1 MKITLAAALSVNGNL
16 SQNLNKIEAVLRAHP
31 DQDFVLFGEAFLQG
45 FNSLTFDPDHDQQWA
60 VDHSDAPISWL
71 RDLAR
76 TVHSGIGVGYFRFHQ
91 GKWTSN
97 YLIISNQGDILLD
110 YARMSPGWKIR
121 DADPQLYTEG
131 TQSGI
136 FHYHG
141 KQIGVLLCGDGWTDE
156 VVSAM
161 VSRQPD
167 LVFWPVYVCF
177 PLAEWKQE
185 QAEAY
190 ALQAGSFAKRVV
202 LVNNL
207 DAPGVEEPAL
217 GGAFDIQNGQIQA
230 SLPWTEEG
238 CLTLEI
244 PE

>member
-1 MKITLAAALSVNGNL
+1 
-16 SQNLNKIEAVLRAHP
+16 
-31 DQDFVLFGEAFLQG
+31 
-45 FNSLTFDPDHDQQWA
+45 
-60 VDHSDAPISWL
+60 
-71 RDLAR
+71 
-76 TVHSGIGVGYFRFHQ
+76 
-91 GKWTSN
+91 
-97 YLIISNQGDILLD
+97 
-110 YARMSPGWKIR
+110 MSRGWKIH
-121 DADPQLYTEG
+121 DADPQLYAEG

-136 FHYHG
+136 FRYHG

-161 VSRQPD
+161 ISRQPD

-177 PLAEWKQE
+177 PLTEWKQE
-185 QAEAY
+185 QAGAY

-207 DAPGVEEPAL
+207 DTPGVEEPAL

-230 SLPWTEEG
+230 LLPWAQEG

>member
-1 MKITLAAALSVNGNL
+1 M
-16 SQNLNKIEAVLRAHP
+16 
-31 DQDFVLFGEAFLQG
+31 
-45 FNSLTFDPDHDQQWA
+45 W
-60 VDHSDAPISWL
+60 
-71 RDLAR
+71 DLD
-76 TVHSGIGVGYFRFHQ
+76 V
-91 GKWTSN
+91 
-97 YLIISNQGDILLD
+97 ILLAD
-110 YARMSPGWKIR
+110 SREVKEGMTNRVRGLSARSSVSR
-121 DADPQLYTEG
+121 R
-131 TQSGI
+131 SC
-136 FHYHG
+136 
-141 KQIGVLLCGDGWTDE
+141 VRNE

-161 VSRQPD
+161 ASRQPD

-177 PLAEWKQE
+177 PLTEWKQE

-207 DAPGVEEPAL
+207 DTPGIEEPAL

-230 SLPWTEEG
+230 SLPWAQEG